1 MIATRKSIEA
11 ERIEALEA
19 ERAGNLRQVLLGASR
34 VLNHLVVEALQN
46 RGHKQFRSTHL
57 SLTSNIDL
65 HGTRLNVLA
74 ARANMTKQAMWE
86 LANELEKLGY
96 VKRQVDKNDRRNRII
111 SFTNAGWKLKLD
123 NFEVFR
129 DIESQLETIV
139 GKRSYDAL
147 RGTLCAIAELD
158 NVEVPEPSSARTNGA
173 RRKGRS

>member
-1 MIATRKSIEA
+1 MIATRKAVEA
-11 ERIEALEA
+11 ERIEALES

-34 VLNHLVVEALQN
+34 VLNHLVVVALQN
-46 RGHKQFRSTHL
+46 RGHKRFRSTHL

-96 VKRQVDKNDRRNRII
+96 VKRQVEENDRRNRII

-123 NFEVFR
+123 NIEVFR
-129 DIESQLETIV
+129 DIVSQLETVV
-139 GKRSYDAL
+139 GKPSYEAL
-147 RGTLCAIAELD
+147 RGTLRAIAELGD
-158 NVEVPEPSSARTNGA
+158 AEAPEPSAARNGT
-173 RRKGRS
+173 RRKRRS

>member
-1 MIATRKSIEA
+1 MAIRKLPEV
-11 ERIEALEA
+11 ERLEALEA

-34 VLNHLVVEALQN
+34 VLNQLVVAALQK
-46 RGHKQFRSTHL
+46 RGHKNFRSTHL

-86 LANELEKLGY
+86 LANELEEFGY
-96 VKRQVDKNDRRNRII
+96 VKREVDENDRRNRII

-123 NFEVFR
+123 NIDVFR
-129 DIESQLETIV
+129 DIESQLETAV

-147 RGTLCAIAELD
+147 RGTLRAIAELGV
-158 NVEVPEPSSARTNGA
+158 VEVQEPSPTRTNGA
-173 RRKGRS
+173 PRKRRT